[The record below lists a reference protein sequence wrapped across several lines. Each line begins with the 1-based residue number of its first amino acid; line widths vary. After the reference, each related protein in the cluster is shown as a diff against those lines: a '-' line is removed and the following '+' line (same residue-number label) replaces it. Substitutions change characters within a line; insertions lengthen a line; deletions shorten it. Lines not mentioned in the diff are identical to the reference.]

1 MKKLIITTI
10 VILNIATQLWATP
23 AQCKQA
29 YGIFQNDIQEH
40 QYNVEQKLNSRIT
53 LSARNVVSSY
63 EMARSYCRD
72 DSYYTQELLLYS
84 DLIQRFKSALN
95 IR

>member
-1 MKKLIITTI
+1 MNKLIIALIVTI
-10 VILNIATQLWATP
+10 SITQVWATQ
-23 AQCKQA
+23 AQCKQS
-29 YGIFQNDIQEH
+29 YGLFQNDIQEH

>member
-1 MKKLIITTI
+1 MKNI
-10 VILNIATQLWATP
+10 VIISMVTLSMLTQVLATQ

-29 YGIFQNDIQEH
+29 YGIFQNDVQEH
-40 QYNVEQKLNSRIT
+40 LYNVEQKLNSRIT

-72 DSYYTQELLLYS
+72 DADYTQMLLSYS
-84 DLIQRFKSALN
+84 DVIEKFKSALN
-95 IR
+95 IK